1 MRRVF
6 LRGYKFV
13 YDGHSTSC
21 NGAVANIVPSKGDVV
36 WGGLFQIAEDCLRL
50 LDEYE
55 GYPYFYDRKQLNV
68 QGDENEV
75 SKAVAYF
82 RTGRIIAKPSDEYR
96 AVILQGAMDCRLSK
110 DYIGLYL

>member
-13 YDGHSTSC
+13 YDGYSASC
-21 NGAVANIVPSKGDVV
+21 NGAVANIVQSKGNVV

-55 GYPYFYDRKQLNV
+55 GYPYFYDRKQFNV
-68 QGDENEV
+68 KDNEHEI

-96 AVILQGAMDCRLSK
+96 AVILQGAMDCRLPK
-110 DYIGLYL
+110 DYIGFYL